1 MKNLDIKCLS
11 TNFRQAI
18 ETARDNGD
26 FSEDLCFD
34 HFPRGCCGDT
44 CYLLAEYLR
53 TFAVESIYYSGTRDD
68 WSHAWLIIKD
78 RRVKKPTSRE
88 FSWPEELRVTLEG
101 YGVEHPAQTNVI
113 TRYEEADLESGTIID
128 ITGDQFS
135 DYDIPVY
142 VGEMDSFHQEFEFSF
157 AHDYEGLNDV
167 RLSRLYRKI
176 VKYL

>member
-1 MKNLDIKCLS
+1 MKNLDIKGLS
-11 TNFRQAI
+11 NNYRHAL
-18 ETARDNGD
+18 ETARDNGEFERD
-26 FSEDLCFD
+26 ISFS

-53 TFAVESIYYSGTRDD
+53 TFGVESIYYSGNRKD
-68 WSHAWLIIKD
+68 WSHAWLVIKN
-78 RRVKKPTSRE
+78 RKVKAPTPKD
-88 FSWPEELRVTLEG
+88 FLWPDELQVTLEG
-101 YGVEHPAQTNVI
+101 YGVEHADQPTVI